1 MTFNH
6 ASPISLYTLGHSNR
20 PLGELFELV
29 LGNRI
34 EFLVDVR
41 AYPGSRR
48 HPEFSRDALRD
59 TLDNADI
66 QYHWAG
72 KQLGG
77 LREPI
82 PASPHIAL
90 TENGLRGYAD
100 HMDTDAFKMAVT
112 QLIKLA
118 SRGTLAMLCAER
130 LPGHCHRALIADY
143 LTLQGVEVVHLIDVG
158 YAQHHQLNPK
168 LRRESTRLVYDRD
181 AQGSLDTDRPCGN
194 Q

>member
-1 MTFNH
+1 MTFND
-6 ASPISLYTLGHSNR
+6 ASPTLYTLGHSNR
-20 PLGELFELV
+20 PLGELIELV

-48 HPEFSRDALRD
+48 HPEFTRVALRD
-59 TLDNADI
+59 TLDCADI
-66 QYHWAG
+66 QYRWAG

-77 LREPI
+77 LRKPI
-82 PASPHIAL
+82 QASPHIAL

-100 HMDTDAFKMAVT
+100 HMDTEAFKLAAT

-118 SRGTLAMLCAER
+118 ARGALAILCAER

-158 YAQHHQLNPK
+158 YAQRHRLNPK

-181 AQGSLDTDRPCGN
+181 ARGAVDPDRPCSN